1 VDSDSLKTNS
11 GQVWKQESFFS
22 VQIVKTAKQNSL
34 AKVFK
39 APAIVFSLKMALL
52 SKKGFQ
58 NINNVKEKVAIDFF
72 FWFFKNNYPF
82 FTAVVLEK
90 QMIYSAVKNVP
101 KCNKRLTAK
110 IFKVF

>member
-1 VDSDSLKTNS
+1 MDSDSLKNNS
-11 GQVWKQESFFS
+11 RQVWKQDSFFS

-58 NINNVKEKVAIDFF
+58 NINNVKEKVANDLFF
-72 FWFFKNNYPF
+72 GFSKIIILTSLQWC
-82 FTAVVLEK
+82 LR
-90 QMIYSAVKNVP
+90 
-101 KCNKRLTAK
+101 NK
-110 IFKVF
+110 

>member
-1 VDSDSLKTNS
+1 MDSDSLKNNS
-11 GQVWKQESFFS
+11 GQVWKQDSFFS

-58 NINNVKEKVAIDFF
+58 NINNVKEKEVANDFF
-72 FWFFKNNYPF
+72 FWFFKKNYPY
-82 FTAVVLEK
+82 FTALVLEK
-90 QMIYSAVKNVP
+90 QIIYSAMSIKNVQ
-101 KCNKRLTAK
+101 KCNKK
-110 IFKVF
+110 C